1 MNYLTLI
8 LVGILG
14 IALGIYWGR
23 RNSEGLIA
31 EQTQKKTE
39 NKEKILRALHSS
51 N

>member
-8 LVGILG
+8 IVGILG
-14 IALGIYWGR
+14 IALGMYLGR
-23 RNSEGLIA
+23 RNSGGLIA